1 MLHSSNKHASELL
14 SGVDDDAKQESAKQG
29 SAKQESTKQESTEQG
44 SAEQESTKQGSAEQ
58 ENAKTEDAEQEDGAT
73 STLGAA
79 LTSDLLSDRDDWPKW
94 LIDGI
99 DHLQI
104 ISSAKSWITLLVGIV
119 KLKQSLGFP
128 SAVSKHDIVLKAD

>member
-1 MLHSSNKHASELL
+1 MLHSSNKRASELL
-14 SGVDDDAKQESAKQG
+14 SGVDDDAEQENAKQESAKQG
-29 SAKQESTKQESTEQG
+29 SAKQES
-44 SAEQESTKQGSAEQ
+44 AEQGSAEQ
-58 ENAKTEDAEQEDGAT
+58 ENAETEDAEQEDGAT

-79 LTSDLLSDRDDWPKW
+79 LTSDLLSDHDDWPKW

-119 KLKQSLGFP
+119 KLERSLGFP
-128 SAVSKHDIVLKAD
+128 SAVSEHDIVLKAD

>member
-1 MLHSSNKHASELL
+1 ML

-44 SAEQESTKQGSAEQ
+44 SAEQE
-58 ENAKTEDAEQEDGAT
+58 NAKTEDAKQENGAT
-73 STLGAA
+73 STLGAV
-79 LTSDLLSDRDDWPKW
+79 LTLDLLSDRDDWPKW

-119 KLKQSLGFP
+119 KLERSLGFP
-128 SAVSKHDIVLKAD
+128 SAVSEHDIVLKAD

>member
-1 MLHSSNKHASELL
+1 LLHSSNKRASELL
-14 SGVDDDAKQESAKQG
+14 SGVDDDTEQENAKQESAEQGSAEQESAKQG
-29 SAKQESTKQESTEQG
+29 SAK
-44 SAEQESTKQGSAEQ
+44 Q

-104 ISSAKSWITLLVGIV
+104 ISSVKSWITLLAGIV
-119 KLKQSLGFP
+119 KLKRSLGFP
-128 SAVSKHDIVLKAD
+128 SAVSEHDIVLKAD

>member
-1 MLHSSNKHASELL
+1 MLHSSNKCASELL
-14 SGVDDDAKQESAKQG
+14 SSVDDDAEQENAEQESAEQG
-29 SAKQESTKQESTEQG
+29 STEQESTEQG
-44 SAEQESTKQGSAEQ
+44 SAKQ
-58 ENAKTEDAEQEDGAT
+58 ENAETEDAEQEDGAT

-104 ISSAKSWITLLVGIV
+104 ISSAKSWITLLAGIV
-119 KLKQSLGFP
+119 KLERSLGFP
-128 SAVSKHDIVLKAD
+128 SAVSEHDIVLKAD

>member
-14 SGVDDDAKQESAKQG
+14 SGVDDDTEQENAEQESAEQGSAEQESAKQG
-29 SAKQESTKQESTEQG
+29 SA
-44 SAEQESTKQGSAEQ
+44 EQ
-58 ENAKTEDAEQEDGAT
+58 ENTETEDAEQEDGAT

>member
-44 SAEQESTKQGSAEQ
+44 SAEQENAE
-58 ENAKTEDAEQEDGAT
+58 TEDAEQEDGAT
-73 STLGAA
+73 LTLGAT

-119 KLKQSLGFP
+119 KLERSLGFP
-128 SAVSKHDIVLKAD
+128 SAVSEHDIVLKAD